1 MIKGIAMVAKKAG
14 LPDDEFHRY
23 WREIHGPLALRM
35 GNLRRYV
42 QSHRSHYPLPGF
54 DQVPYDGVAE
64 IWFDTLDE
72 IQNLPKNPDYI
83 NNAQADEPNF
93 IDVHKLAFLATREHV
108 VIEGPPISQ
117 DTAWIKAIFL
127 LRRRTDMTVAQFQ
140 DYWLHSH
147 APQIPRDAGVLRYV
161 QCHQIPETYAQST
174 PAYDGV
180 AELWFADHA
189 SFLNYWTSPHIQKIF
204 GDDAPRFLDG
214 ATCTAFL
221 AQEYRV
227 RWP

>member
-1 MIKGIAMVAKKAG
+1 MVRE
-14 LPDDEFHRY
+14 PEFGNPIVGR
-23 WREIHGPLALRM
+23 RAFRVSLRDLM
-35 GNLRRYV
+35 
-42 QSHRSHYPLPGF
+42 
-54 DQVPYDGVAE
+54 
-64 IWFDTLDE
+64 TL
-72 IQNLPKNPDYI
+72 
-83 NNAQADEPNF
+83 
-93 IDVHKLAFLATREHV
+93 
-108 VIEGPPISQ
+108 
-117 DTAWIKAIFL
+117 
-127 LRRRTDMTVAQFQ
+127 
-140 DYWLHSH
+140 H

-161 QCHQIPETYAQST
+161 QCHQIPETYAEST

-189 SFLNYWTSPHIQKIF
+189 SFLNYWTSPRIQKIF